1 MTESEGEHDQMQL
14 GPINRNTL
22 YLIVG
27 VLAVVVVVLAYQLY
41 QERKEP
47 QGMQINVGP
56 KGITIEKK

>member
-1 MTESEGEHDQMQL
+1 MQL

-27 VLAVVVVVLAYQLY
+27 VLAVAVVALGYQLY

-47 QGMQINVGP
+47 KGVQINLGP
-56 KGITIEKK
+56 SGITIEKK